1 MEKIKNRPVD
11 SEENDTILEQLLL
24 RGLPAK
30 DAVVMVVDMLMA
42 GIDTTSHTAAFLLY
56 HLARNADKQDMLRKE
71 ILLVVGPKGS
81 AVTPSALNEMHYLKA
96 CLKECL
102 RLNPSAFLNTRNTDK
117 DLVLSG
123 YQVPKGVSFHL
134 LWSKCMAVN

>member
-24 RGLPAK
+24 RGMPAK
-30 DAVVMVVDMLMA
+30 DAVVMVIDMLA
-42 GIDTTSHTAAFLLY
+42 GGIDTTSYTSAFLLY
-56 HLARNADKQDMLRKE
+56 NLARNADKQDRLRKE
-71 ILLVVGPKGS
+71 ILQVVGPKGS

-96 CLKECL
+96 CLKESL
-102 RLNPSAFLNTRNTDK
+102 RLTPATIGNSRTTVK

-123 YQVPKGVSFHL
+123 YQVPKGVSLHFL
-134 LWSKCMAVN
+134 